1 MRRVMTLYRSSV
13 GKKIL
18 MALTGLIL
26 FGFVVGHMLGNL
38 KAFESWD
45 GVGPHPLDTYGEF
58 LREFGYPLIP
68 EYGLLWGVRIAL
80 LVAVGVHI
88 VAAVQLWS
96 QSRSARPDRYR
107 KEKSQVLS
115 YASRTMRWGGVIVAA
130 FVVYHILHFT
140 TGTVHPDFEYGSVY
154 ENLVIGF
161 QNPLVAGFYLLAVG
175 ALCLHLYHG
184 LWSVFSTLGVQ
195 NPRVDRIRRPLA
207 AVISAGLFVGY
218 AAVPVSVLAGILT
231 LG

>member
-13 GKKIL
+13 GKKIM
-18 MALTGLIL
+18 MALSGLIL

-88 VAAVQLWS
+88 LAAVQLWS

-107 KEKSQVLS
+107 KEKSQVFS

-154 ENLVIGF
+154 ENLVVGF
-161 QNPLVAGFYLLAVG
+161 QNPLVSGFYVLAVG

-207 AVISAGLFVGY
+207 AVISGGLFVGF
-218 AAVPVSVLAGILT
+218 AVVPVAVLAGILT

>member
-13 GKKIL
+13 GKKIM
-18 MALTGLIL
+18 MALSGLIL

-45 GVGPHPLDTYGEF
+45 GVGPHPLDTYGQF

-88 VAAVQLWS
+88 LAAVQLWS

-107 KEKSQVLS
+107 KEKSQVFS

-161 QNPLVAGFYLLAVG
+161 QNPLVSGFYVLAVG

-207 AVISAGLFVGY
+207 AVISAGLFVGF
-218 AAVPVSVLAGILT
+218 AVVPVAVLAGILT